1 MEKKGSRL
9 VQPLQKGLATDKKT
23 QDANK
28 LWPRGC
34 RRREPNGG
42 TFPKNDTS
50 RKPIPQRNK
59 GFDKRPRPRGF
70 YFSEDASGGEESGL
84 VQQSPEL
91 GSVFL
96 QGSKKQSLNHLL
108 NFHFKSGENTL
119 NVGPRMNSTLKPKY
133 KKEQFLQAN
142 CQFIVRQSGDYKA
155 YMNNP
160 DSLVDWGLIE
170 QVNISVLDFP
180 SCPICLYPPVA
191 AKMTRCGHIYCWS
204 CILHYLAL
212 SDKQSRNCP
221 ICYESVSKNDLK
233 SVITIPHSLR
243 NINDKI
249 TFKLMKRARGSL
261 IAYPADLQ
269 VAERDVPYNAS
280 DEIMPHIYTKL
291 LTAGRGEVCTII
303 DREQSE
309 LLRQLAEDDECPEKC
324 FIEQALSLLHERHQ
338 LYVNE
343 NQEIVGN
350 TVSDTECLWEPNTN
364 LTPLDEDG
372 NPVPTKHFYFYQAA
386 DGQHIYM
393 HNINVRMLEHTYGS
407 LEFCPQTIIGR
418 ILEKET
424 GSVTEDLRRRHRYM
438 QHLPVTCQFE
448 LAEIQLKPPIIKQET
463 WKLFQ
468 DEIDTRYKRRQRRH
482 REEKKREKQITEQE
496 NKQMG
501 KYVEANIHIES
512 QQDFPDFQ
520 VAMAMINEM
529 GDISPHSE
537 RSSSP
542 ISFQIVSSPPTTD
555 CVSFAKM
562 LSTNKSSTPIW
573 PLRKAVPTNNPV
585 PTSSNIECGMESSST
600 CGHNQSFGD
609 VLALALENAS
619 LNNNDNGNLKRGAK
633 KKKQKKILFSTSM
646 TFNGNERT

>member
-9 VQPLQKGLATDKKT
+9 VQPSQKVSATDKKT

-42 TFPKNDTS
+42 TFSKNETS
-50 RKPIPQRNK
+50 RKPTPQRSRAL
-59 GFDKRPRPRGF
+59 DKRPRPRGL
-70 YFSEDASGGEESGL
+70 YCPGDAGGGEESGL
-84 VQQSPEL
+84 DPPSPEL

-108 NFHFKSGENTL
+108 NFHFKSSDGHAV
-119 NVGPRMNSTLKPKY
+119 VGPRLNFALKHKY

-142 CQFIVRQSGDYKA
+142 CQFIVRECADYKA

-160 DSLVDWGLIE
+160 DALVDWGLIE

-180 SCPICLYPPVA
+180 SCPICLYPPIA

-212 SDKQSRNCP
+212 SDKVARKCP
-221 ICYESVSKNDLK
+221 ICYESVAKDDLK

-243 NINDKI
+243 NVNDNI

-261 IAYPADLQ
+261 TAYPAD
-269 VAERDVPYNAS
+269 VEAPDRNSPYSAS
-280 DEIMPHIYTKL
+280 DEIIPDIYTKL
-291 LTAGRGEVCTII
+291 LTAGRGDVYTII
-303 DREQSE
+303 DRERSE
-309 LLRQLAEDDECPEKC
+309 LLQQLADDNDCPEKC
-324 FIEQALSLLHERHQ
+324 FIEQALSLLNERGQ
-338 LYVNE
+338 LYDSQTALQENVDNE
-343 NQEIVGN
+343 P
-350 TVSDTECLWEPNTN
+350 TLN
-364 LTPLDEDG
+364 LPSPDEDG
-372 NPVPTKHFYFYQAA
+372 NPLPTKHFYYFYQAA

-407 LEFCPQTIIGR
+407 LEFCPQTITGR

-424 GSVTEDLRRRHRYM
+424 GSVPEDIRKRHRYM
-438 QHLPVTCQFE
+438 QHLPATCQFE
-448 LAEIQLKPPIIKQET
+448 FAEIQLKPPIINVET
-463 WKLFQ
+463 LIVFR
-468 DEIDTRYKRRQRRH
+468 DEIVTRYKRRQRRQ
-482 REEKKREKQITEQE
+482 RDERKREKLINEEE
-496 NKQMG
+496 NKKMG
-501 KYVEANIHIES
+501 KYVEANIHLES
-512 QQDFPDFQ
+512 HQDFPDFQ
-520 VAMAMINEM
+520 VAIAMGET
-529 GDISPHSE
+529 GQISPHSE

-542 ISFQIVSSPPTTD
+542 LSVQTGSSPPNN
-555 CVSFAKM
+555 CPSFAKM

-573 PLRKAVPTNNPV
+573 PVRKGVSIPINSEPVSEDYAVTP
-585 PTSSNIECGMESSST
+585 SHSR
-600 CGHNQSFGD
+600 SFGD

-619 LNNNDNGNLKRGAK
+619 LHCDDNCNSGKGAK

-646 TFNGNERT
+646 TFNGNDRT